1 MMFRRFLLQSTA
13 WRCFSVAAPRVIYAR
28 PGARLMQLMD
38 LGAGDY
44 PGVPN

>member
-28 PGARLMQLMD
+28 PGSRLIQIMD
-38 LGAGDY
+38 LGSGDY
-44 PGVPN
+44 AGVPN

>member
-28 PGARLMQLMD
+28 PGARLSQLMD
-38 LGAGDY
+38 LGAGDHS
-44 PGVPN
+44 GVTN